1 MSHLKYDILIGSFK
15 LTCTVEGVPEPDI
28 QWEKDGVPVTN
39 ENFPNVIFAK
49 DSLLLS
55 GVSREDEGTW
65 TCIASNIAGSDSISH
80 QLLIEWAPKVSFRTS
95 SWKGELETNAGVL
108 SWIDQLELESNQL
121 V

>member
-1 MSHLKYDILIGSFK
+1 MSHFKYGILIGSFK

-28 QWEKDGVPVTN
+28 QWEKDGVPVTK

-55 GVSREDEGTW
+55 DVSREDEGTW

-80 QLLIEWAPKVSFRTS
+80 QLLIEWAPKVRIRLVGKV
-95 SWKGELETNAGVL
+95 SWKSNVGVL
-108 SWIDQLELESNQL
+108 SWINQLELESDQL

>member
-1 MSHLKYDILIGSFK
+1 MIGQFK
-15 LTCTVEGVPEPDI
+15 LSCRVEGVPEPDI

-65 TCIASNIAGSDSISH
+65 TCVASNIAGSDSISH
-80 QLLIEWAPKVSFRTS
+80 QLAIEWAPKVITLY
-95 SWKGELETNAGVL
+95 EILL
-108 SWIDQLELESNQL
+108 
-121 V
+121 

>member
-1 MSHLKYDILIGSFK
+1 M
-15 LTCTVEGVPEPDI
+15 TCTVEGVPEPDI

-80 QLLIEWAPKVSFRTS
+80 QLLIEWAPKVRSDWWREKCADSKIIFARYFNNL
-95 SWKGELETNAGVL
+95 KKL
-108 SWIDQLELESNQL
+108 
-121 V
+121 

>member
-1 MSHLKYDILIGSFK
+1 M
-15 LTCTVEGVPEPDI
+15 EGVPEPDI

-80 QLLIEWAPKVSFRTS
+80 QLHIEWAPKVRSDWWIKRRQFKKYFCALFQKFKKAINQKSF
-95 SWKGELETNAGVL
+95 
-108 SWIDQLELESNQL
+108 
-121 V
+121 